1 MIPQN
6 SKIPKISKIE
16 KFAQLI
22 GFQDIPRIVDLNSI
36 IKDHPEYKLGNG
48 GSWCRRDSCRQFKV
62 ATMKANGK
70 INILWDYSDLEF
82 EIVRKGFSSPECI
95 LSNKGNHIKY
105 IGIFG
110 KKKPNLERPIREDIK
125 TYYKKIPCCVC
136 GSSSDLVCDHK
147 NDLYN
152 DERVLSR
159 TGQTFDDFQSLCNH
173 CNLQKRQVAK
183 ECRRTGKRYPATKIP
198 SLRPWKVDF
207 IEGNE
212 DYDPL
217 DINAM
222 KGTFWYDPIAFHT
235 HLSLTFASKD
245 CKVTIDIQTDTKVDV
260 NTKVEVDATVE

>member
-1 MIPQN
+1 MMSPN

-16 KFAQLI
+16 RFSRLI
-22 GFQDIPRIVDLNSI
+22 GFQDAPRIVDLISFV
-36 IKDHPEYKLGNG
+36 KDHPEYKLGNG
-48 GSWCRRDSCRQFKV
+48 GSWCRRDSCKQFKV

-70 INILWDYSDLEF
+70 INILWDYSDPDF
-82 EIVRKGFSSPECI
+82 EIVQNEFSSQECI
-95 LSNKGNHIKY
+95 LSNKGNYIKY

-110 KKKPNLERPIREDIK
+110 KKIPNLERPIREDIK
-125 TYYKKIPCCVC
+125 AHYKKMPCCVC

-152 DERVLSR
+152 DQRVLSR
-159 TGQTFDDFQSLCNH
+159 TEQTLDDFQSLCNH

-198 SLRPWKVDF
+198 SLKPWNVDF
-207 IEGNE
+207 IEGND
-212 DYDPL
+212 DYDPS

-235 HLSLTFASKD
+235 YLSTLFVSENST
-245 CKVTIDIQTDTKVDV
+245 VTTKIHTDTNVDT
-260 NTKVEVDATVE
+260 NVERINSRC